1 MVVLPQPGPNEST
14 TRDPDRAA
22 VLVRYTL
29 LGAAINGF
37 LPGAPESLDRGRRA
51 TVAADFLLRFHSN

>member
-1 MVVLPQPGPNEST
+1 MVVLPQPGPNDST

-29 LGAAINGF
+29 LGAVINGF
-37 LPGAPESLDRGRRA
+37 LPPTPPLLDHGRW
-51 TVAADFLLRFHSN
+51 DSN